1 MQFPEERILT
11 AEPTVNDIVTDLEA
25 NSPLYQ
31 ECLKQNWPGLQNTM
45 VLMELER
52 RVAKQQEAVN
62 MTHQETVN
70 ALDEI
75 VGRLGPQPVYHLL
88 DALRSLCDRRADFY
102 HGEGHLKLR
111 NQWEVLTEI
120 ISSTCGKILKT
131 ELR

>member
-1 MQFPEERILT
+1 
-11 AEPTVNDIVTDLEA
+11 
-25 NSPLYQ
+25 
-31 ECLKQNWPGLQNTM
+31 
-45 VLMELER
+45 
-52 RVAKQQEAVN
+52 

-102 HGEGHLKLR
+102 HGEGHLQLR
-111 NQWEVLTEI
+111 NRWEALGEMVNAV
-120 ISSTCGKILKT
+120 CGQALQT

>member
-11 AEPTVNDIVTDLEA
+11 AEPAVNDIVTDLEA

-31 ECLKQNWPGLQNTM
+31 ECLKQNWPGLQNVM
-45 VLMELER
+45 VQMELER
-52 RVAKQQEAVN
+52 RVAKQQEAL

-111 NQWEVLTEI
+111 NRWEALGEI
-120 ISSTCGKILKT
+120 ISGTCGQALQT